1 MTSWDSFWADIG
13 ADIRPKNPIEFP
25 PRTDRIGLDLED
37 FIRNVKGVF
46 ESSAELQSV
55 SAQQEAE
62 NDTELWRRFSSSA
75 DGALTVM
82 DAVAGLDLDLCDRQ
96 V

>member
-1 MTSWDSFWADIG
+1 M
-13 ADIRPKNPIEFP
+13 
-25 PRTDRIGLDLED
+25 DRIGLDLED

-96 V
+96 ACTMGLTFGSGGNFITIRHING